1 MRYGKPDVTRDSR
14 RAFRVSW
21 GRPRV
26 FGAKFGFCDDAYRQS
41 NRRAAC
47 RLCKAF
53 RCDQGTRHP
62 AVHPAGNPESRA
74 CDPAEPGTRWVGR
87 PHRASG
93 RRVHTAG
100 VDSRGQDR
108 SLGSHRAEG
117 AAGTGICDHVAA
129 EAGTQVRKTT
139 TSAGLSRRNA
149 KAPPRQREGLR
160 LGPAAIANEEGVTS
174 MANIRQAR
182 ARAHDQASITGIP
195 ACSPTVLS

>member
-14 RAFRVSW
+14 RAFRVSR
-21 GRPRV
+21 GRPRATA
-26 FGAKFGFCDDAYRQS
+26 AKFGFRDDAYRQS

-47 RLCKAF
+47 RLREAF

-62 AVHPAGNPESRA
+62 AVHPAGNPEPRA
-74 CDPAEPGTRWVGR
+74 CDPAEPGTRWFGR
-87 PHRASG
+87 PHRAPG
-93 RRVHTAG
+93 RRVHPAG

-117 AAGTGICDHVAA
+117 AARTGICGRVAP
-129 EAGTQVRKTT
+129 EAGTQARKTT
-139 TSAGLSRRNA
+139 SAAPSRQNA

-160 LGPAAIANEEGVTS
+160 LGTAAIAKAEGDTS

-182 ARAHDQASITGIP
+182 ARAHDQASLSRTL
-195 ACSPTVLS
+195 ALTTVPS